1 MNIKNSVV
9 LGLIILSVSC
19 NCSYANDKQQ
29 IKAKDIKGNTIYV
42 TPNYSSFVE
51 RNEQLSEKV
60 VAIYDKKSPAYGYRY
75 TLYTPIGH
83 YVGHH
88 KEMQKSMNGYSYEP
102 IPEGGEGSTVPCFK
116 TIREAKHYYYPQWY

>member
-51 RNEQLSEKV
+51 RNEQLSELQYMIRKV
-60 VAIYDKKSPAYGYRY
+60 LLMVTDILY
-75 TLYTPIGH
+75 TLP
-83 YVGHH
+83 
-88 KEMQKSMNGYSYEP
+88 
-102 IPEGGEGSTVPCFK
+102 
-116 TIREAKHYYYPQWY
+116 

>member
-1 MNIKNSVV
+1 MKIKNNFI
-9 LGLIILSVSC
+9 LILTLILICGSY
-19 NCSYANDKQQ
+19 SYANDKQQ
-29 IKAKDIKGNTIYV
+29 IKTKDIKGNTIYV
-42 TPNYSSFVE
+42 TPNYSSFEE

-75 TLYTPIGH
+75 ILYTPIGH

-88 KEMQKSMNGYSYEP
+88 REVQKSMNGYSYEP